1 MWGDVGRYGEMW
13 GDVAPP
19 VVVDDGLGAQP
30 EAEQI
35 DRVDAVAGRSEGGHV
50 PARGEKSGRYGL
62 SRAGSARRPP
72 SGYKTGQG
80 TFLVRA
86 GATVRVRARGEV
98 EG

>member
-13 GDVAPP
+13 GDVGRYGEIWGDMAPP

-30 EAEQI
+30 EAEQV

-50 PARGEKSGRYGL
+50 PARGEKSGRHGL

-72 SGYKTGQG
+72 LGI
-80 TFLVRA
+80 
-86 GATVRVRARGEV
+86 
-98 EG
+98 